1 VEFATAALFLL
12 CFLQFGLSITGIG
25 MSILCFLLL
34 GLAVMDA
41 ETMRL
46 PDAFT
51 LSGLLLGV
59 LYSGLLPEPT
69 LAAHLR
75 AAGLSILW
83 AALAALAL
91 LLISGTY
98 YLVRRRQGLG
108 TGDVKLLAMI
118 AAWLGPALALLTL
131 TLAVFATAAFALILI
146 AAAPRKRAMLAAK
159 LPFGSFIS
167 AAALYMAFEGESI
180 LKWYLR
186 FYGIYR

>member
-1 VEFATAALFLL
+1 
-12 CFLQFGLSITGIG
+12 
-25 MSILCFLLL
+25 
-34 GLAVMDA
+34 MDA

-83 AALAALAL
+83 AALAALVL

-159 LPFGSFIS
+159 LPFGSFIC
-167 AAALYMAFEGESI
+167 AAALYAVFEGEP
-180 LKWYLR
+180 LLTWYLH

>member
-1 VEFATAALFLL
+1 
-12 CFLQFGLSITGIG
+12 
-25 MSILCFLLL
+25 MSVLCFLLL

-51 LSGLLLGV
+51 LPGLLLGI
-59 LYSGLLPEPT
+59 LYSALLPEPT
-69 LAAHLR
+69 VAARFR
-75 AAGLSILW
+75 AAGLSILG
-83 AALAALAL
+83 AALAALVL

-98 YLVRRRQGLG
+98 YLLRRRQGLG

-131 TLAVFATAAFALILI
+131 TLAVFATAAYALILI
-146 AAAPRKRAMLAAK
+146 AAASRKRAMLTAK

-167 AAALYMAFEGESI
+167 AAALYTLFQGEPI
-180 LKWYLR
+180 LKWYLS
-186 FYGIYR
+186 FYR